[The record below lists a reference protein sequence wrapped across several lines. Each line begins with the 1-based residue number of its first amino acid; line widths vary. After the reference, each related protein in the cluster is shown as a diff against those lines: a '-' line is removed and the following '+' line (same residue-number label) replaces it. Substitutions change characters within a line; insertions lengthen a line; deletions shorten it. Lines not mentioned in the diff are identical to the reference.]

1 MKCQGNGTTFND
13 NVKDFGKA
21 DNYIFYFPKYSSL
34 VFFIIVTVSTPPAPR
49 IPSPPPIYWSLNKTK
64 KFSLTFTVIRPR
76 VFWTVEWPSLPSH
89 IGLTWNNFT

>member
-49 IPSPPPIYWSLNKTK
+49 IPSRPPPPPFIDPLIKLKS
-64 KFSLTFTVIRPR
+64 FR
-76 VFWTVEWPSLPSH
+76 
-89 IGLTWNNFT
+89 

>member
-34 VFFIIVTVSTPPAPR
+34 VFFIIVTVST
-49 IPSPPPIYWSLNKTK
+49 SPPL
-64 KFSLTFTVIRPR
+64 PR
-76 VFWTVEWPSLPSH
+76 LQAGALAHSGGFPKP
-89 IGLTWNNFT
+89 

>member
-34 VFFIIVTVSTPPAPR
+34 VFFIIVTVSTCPAPR
-49 IPSPPPIYWSLNKTK
+49 IPSPPPPFIDPLIKLKS
-64 KFSLTFTVIRPR
+64 FC
-76 VFWTVEWPSLPSH
+76 
-89 IGLTWNNFT
+89 

>member
-34 VFFIIVTVSTPPAPR
+34 VFFIILTVSTPPAP
-49 IPSPPPIYWSLNKTK
+49 PPASPPRPPPFIDPLIKLKSL
-64 KFSLTFTVIRPR
+64 R
-76 VFWTVEWPSLPSH
+76 
-89 IGLTWNNFT
+89 

>member
-34 VFFIIVTVSTPPAPR
+34 VFFIIVTVSTPPPPHLL
-49 IPSPPPIYWSLNKTK
+49 IP
-64 KFSLTFTVIRPR
+64 
-76 VFWTVEWPSLPSH
+76 
-89 IGLTWNNFT
+89 

>member
-34 VFFIIVTVSTPPAPR
+34 VFFIIVTVSTSPAPR
-49 IPSPPPIYWSLNKTK
+49 IPPPPPPFIDPLIKLKS
-64 KFSLTFTVIRPR
+64 FC
-76 VFWTVEWPSLPSH
+76 
-89 IGLTWNNFT
+89 

>member
-34 VFFIIVTVSTPPAPR
+34 VFFIIVTVSTPPVNVYCH
-49 IPSPPPIYWSLNKTK
+49 PSPCILNC
-64 KFSLTFTVIRPR
+64 R
-76 VFWTVEWPSLPSH
+76 VALPSISH
-89 IGLTWNNFT
+89 WSNMK